1 MTISVLLADDQEMV
15 RAGLRLIIDAQDDMT
30 VTAEADNG
38 AEALELARLH
48 RPDVAVL
55 DIEMPGHDG
64 LYVASRLL
72 EDDSWSGRVL
82 MLTTYGR
89 DEYLFAAIR
98 AGASGFLLKTS
109 PPRLLPVAIREA
121 CAGETM
127 LSSELTRRLI
137 ERFAGSLP
145 TAEQGRPPG
154 LATLTT
160 REVDVLRL
168 VARGFSNME
177 IARELH
183 VAEST
188 VKTHI
193 VHILEKLG
201 LRDRTQAAVI
211 AYESGLVRPGN
222 RH

>member
-38 AEALELARLH
+38 AEALELARRH

-55 DIEMPGHDG
+55 DIEMPGHNG

-72 EDDSWSGRVL
+72 EDDSWCGRVL
-82 MLTTYGR
+82 MLTTYGH

-145 TAEQGRPPG
+145 TADQGLPPG

-168 VARGFSNME
+168 VARGLSNIE

-211 AYESGLVRPGN
+211 AYESGLVRPGI

>member
-15 RAGLRLIIDAQDDMT
+15 RAGLRLIVDAQDDMR
-30 VTAEADNG
+30 VTAEAASG

-55 DIEMPGHDG
+55 DIEMPEHDG
-64 LYVASRLL
+64 LYVASELFN
-72 EDDSWSGRVL
+72 DQSWCGRVL

-137 ERFAGSLP
+137 ERFARNVP
-145 TAEQGRPPG
+145 TTQQGRPTG
-154 LATLTT
+154 LAMLTT
-160 REVDVLRL
+160 REIDVLRL
-168 VARGFSNME
+168 VARGMSNTE
-177 IARELH
+177 IAQALH

-211 AYESGLVRPGN
+211 AYESGLVRPGD
-222 RH
+222 HD